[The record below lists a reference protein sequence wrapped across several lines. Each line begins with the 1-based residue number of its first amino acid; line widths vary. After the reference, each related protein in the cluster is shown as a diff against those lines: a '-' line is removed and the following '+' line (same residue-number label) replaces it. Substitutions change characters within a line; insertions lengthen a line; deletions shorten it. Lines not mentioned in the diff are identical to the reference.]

1 MNRWGIVGIV
11 AAALAVGAVIVGLPD
26 LKRFQRIRQ
35 M

>member
-11 AAALAVGAVIVGLPD
+11 AAALAVGAVVISLPD
-26 LKRFQRIRQ
+26 LKRYQRIRQ